1 VLFLTGLPWDFRDAR
16 RQQLAARLARAPDVA
31 GVLHA
36 APWDR
41 RSALDAV
48 RRRLGR
54 SPGGRV
60 VPGVVSTGTFP
71 SHVADGLA
79 APVRPLYHAARR
91 WLDRRHLGWRGGIDV
106 VYISHPMHAAM
117 LDACPASV
125 LTVLD
130 WTDDFSLFRSLAPG
144 VRAALAAATDRLL
157 ERVDLVVAVSRA
169 LCDRARAAGRAVE
182 WLPNATDLAGR
193 CDDALAGADP
203 LAGIPRPRLGYV
215 GQLANRLD
223 YALLDAVAR
232 AEPGWSLVLVGPVW
246 SSDRASVDALA
257 RRPNVH
263 LLGPREHAELP
274 RILPRL
280 DVCLLPH
287 TVDALTDTMDP
298 IKLYDYLAA
307 GRPIVSTP
315 VAGTARL
322 GDAIAVAA
330 TPDAFIQSVRR
341 ALEKPDEGA
350 ERRRS
355 LAASNSWDRRA
366 EELLGHLRAAWKRK
380 HGDAG

>member
-1 VLFLTGLPWDFRDAR
+1 
-16 RQQLAARLARAPDVA
+16 
-31 GVLHA
+31 VLHA

-48 RRRLGR
+48 RRRIGLPP
-54 SPGGRV
+54 SGRV

-79 APVRPLYHAARR
+79 APVRPLYSAARR

-106 VYISHPMHAAM
+106 VYVSHPMHAAV
-117 LDACPASV
+117 LDECPDTV
-125 LTVLD
+125 LTVFD

-144 VRAALAAATDRLL
+144 ERAALADATDRLL
-157 ERVDLVVAVSRA
+157 RRVDLVVAVSRT
-169 LCDRARAAGRAVE
+169 LCDRARAAGRPVE
-182 WLPNATDLAGR
+182 WLPNATDLSGL
-193 CDDALAGADP
+193 CDGTLTGADP

-223 YALLDAVAR
+223 YPLLEAIAR
-232 AEPGWSLVLVGPVW
+232 AEPGWSLVLIGPVW
-246 SSDRASVDALA
+246 PSDRARVDALA

-274 RILPRL
+274 RILRRL

-298 IKLYDYLAA
+298 IKLYDYLAG

-315 VAGTARL
+315 VAGTSRL
-322 GDAIAVAA
+322 GDAIAVAG
-330 TPDAFIQSVRR
+330 TPDTFIESVRR
-341 ALEKPDEGA
+341 ALVKPEEGA
-350 ERRRS
+350 ERRRA
-355 LAASNSWDRRA
+355 LAVSNSWDRRA
-366 EELLGHLRAAWKRK
+366 EELLGHLRAAWQRKR
-380 HGDAG
+380 GGAG